1 MMMMMMQQISYLF
14 TSMLSII
21 ILALLLSSIRVF
33 SKQQYGCINE
43 DGILVDT
50 WVTLTQNID
59 YLYYY
64 YDNDNTHDFIKSLY
78 TTNQTKDGCIM
89 NTMNQLYTSDI
100 DLENI
105 AYVLYNDEP
114 PPDKTESSS
123 YAHSKGIMMMISCF

>member
-1 MMMMMMQQISYLF
+1 MMMMMQQISYLF

-43 DGILVDT
+43 DGIVVDT
-50 WVTLTQNID
+50 WVALTQNID

-64 YDNDNTHDFIKSLY
+64 YDNDNTHDFIKSSY
-78 TTNQTKDGCIM
+78 TTNQTKHGCIM